1 MIFVLSNKLDAAN
14 GFTTGP
20 LSNGIEALF
29 SEGSVTDPRGFG
41 FRHEKNVSNWA
52 VEDQSW

>member
-1 MIFVLSNKLDAAN
+1 MTFVLSNKLDAAN

-29 SEGSVTDPRGFG
+29 SEGGVTDPRGFG